1 MWNPFIVEMMERLSP
16 LYHHLSQQMER
27 DPDVLALE
35 ALVERHQPC
44 PITFFAAVNTLL
56 LRDHTHP
63 LAGYY
68 PSLTALPHPASEAY
82 PAFRQFCLSHR
93 QELQHMLPQMRLQ
106 TNEITRCA
114 NWLPA
119 LEIVSMRGD
128 RKPLSL
134 VELGCS
140 AGLNLLVDQYSYR
153 YRPPSGPVWQI
164 GTGPILLD
172 CVLEGELLP
181 PVPLEVPPIAQ
192 RLGIDLFPLS
202 LENEAHVRLLQGAI
216 WPEERFRFVML
227 KQAIAL
233 ARTVPRPLL
242 RGDAALLLPRVLEA
256 IPSEQTICLV
266 HSYALRQ
273 GDPSV
278 LARVEGTLLDASLQ
292 RPVFRIS
299 LEIEQ
304 GEWDAPRLELFS
316 YEGGAVRHEWL
327 ATCDVHGDAMRWRVP
342 AEQLV

>member
-16 LYHHLSQQMER
+16 LYHHLSRQMEH
-27 DPDVLALE
+27 DLDVLALE
-35 ALVERHQPC
+35 SLVERHQPC
-44 PITFFAAVNTLL
+44 PITFFAAVNALL
-56 LRDHTHP
+56 LRDRQHP

-68 PSLTALPHPASEAY
+68 PLLTATPHPASEAY
-82 PAFRQFCLSHR
+82 PAFRTFCLSHR

-140 AGLNLLVDQYSYR
+140 AGLNLLVDRYSYR
-153 YRPPSGPVWQI
+153 YRPTNGPVWQI
-164 GTGPILLD
+164 GNGPILLD
-172 CVLEGELLP
+172 CVLEGECLP
-181 PVPLEVPPIAQ
+181 PVPLEVPPIAR

-202 LENEAHVRLLQGAI
+202 LDNETHVRLLLGAI
-216 WPEERFRFVML
+216 WPEERFRFVIL

-233 ARTVPRPLL
+233 ARSIPRPLL
-242 RGDAALLLPRVLEA
+242 KGDAALLLPRVLEA
-256 IPSEQTICLV
+256 IPCEQTACIV

-278 LARVEGTLLDASLQ
+278 LSRVQETLIEASRQ
-292 RPVFRIS
+292 RPIFRIS

-304 GEWDAPRLELFS
+304 GEWDAPRLELFT
-316 YEGGAVRHEWL
+316 YDGGEIRHEWL
-327 ATCDVHGDAMRWRVP
+327 ATCEVHGDAMRWRVP
-342 AEQLV
+342 AEHLI